1 MTNRLPVVGKKY
13 RNKNGEVFLAKFKI
27 SDDLVILTNEN
38 DPEDLRYFTE
48 NGKWNGNIEVIIVD
62 ENIKEATTLTDFVNA
77 FQQMQEELK
86 KMKEEPVNPS
96 QIIMDYMQ
104 EEIKLRQKT
113 YAMLK
118 EKYPELLKNYNLK

>member
-13 RNKNGEVFLAKFKI
+13 FSDYAPFIGGFQTCKVIGFWKDKVVFAFDSEESILDDSILYEKEPIRTIAQEDFFK
-27 SDDLVILTNEN
+27 
-38 DPEDLRYFTE
+38 YF
-48 NGKWNGNIEVIIVD
+48 
-62 ENIKEATTLTDFVNA
+62 
-77 FQQMQEELK
+77 QE
-86 KMKEEPVNPS
+86 MKEEPVNPL